1 MSVVRV
7 ARIAARLAL
16 LAVAPAPLDAQP
28 PAPAYADLLAR
39 GDSLTDALR
48 PVEALEAYRAAYMTE
63 QTYEAMWKFALAQI
77 EVAKQLSGG
86 GQEDLRDSLYGVA
99 RLYAEAAVRADS
111 LDAEGHF
118 MVANALG
125 RLSRTRG
132 GKERV
137 RFAEIIY
144 DEATRAL
151 ALDSTHAGAHHV
163 LGAWHAEVQQLS
175 GMTRFFA
182 KTFFGAGFFDRASWD
197 SSVAHLER
205 AVELEPD
212 YLFHRLELAEVYLAL
227 DRDPDARTQLEAV
240 LRLPPMS
247 DVADPAYQEEARR
260 LLASLDEA
268 S

>member
-1 MSVVRV
+1 MTAFS
-7 ARIAARLAL
+7 AAPVGAALLLLGTLAL
-16 LAVAPAPLDAQP
+16 PLGAQQS
-28 PAPAYADLLAR
+28 ASRYVDLMAR
-39 GDSLTDALR
+39 GDSLTEALQ
-48 PVEALEAYRAAYMTE
+48 PVDALEAYRAAYMLE

-77 EVAKQLSGG
+77 EVAKQLVGSG
-86 GQEDLRDSLYGVA
+86 QDDLRDSLYGVA

-151 ALDSTHAGAHHV
+151 AIDPTHAGAHHV
-163 LGAWHAEVQQLS
+163 LGAWHAEVKQLS

-197 SSVAHLER
+197 SSLVHLER

-212 YLFHRLELAEVYLAL
+212 YLFHRLELAHVYLAL
-227 DRDPDARTQLEAV
+227 ERDADARVQLETV
-240 LRLPPMS
+240 LRLPPTS
-247 DVADPAYQEEARR
+247 DVQDPAYQEEARA
-260 LLASLDEA
+260 LLGGLGGGS
-268 S
+268 